1 MTASR
6 PAPPIALISGA
17 WALLNVLASVLVL
30 ANDSLAERVA
40 VVHADLAASLHGHHA
55 ALAGIT
61 IVLALVLAAGAW
73 MAHQGNRTGLRVL
86 LFTYLTW
93 SVAIGAFAFWC
104 MEEFGRGKFI
114 DGTSIGQMGL
124 GFLGTYFGIVGAI
137 EGVIALALAALTY
150 MTMKAPVTAPAAAA
164 PATTSLAA
172 ELERL
177 KDLHGRGVLSDAEFD
192 AAKRKLL
199 G

>member
-1 MTASR
+1 MTTAR

-40 VVHADLAASLHGHHA
+40 VVHRDLASSLHTHHA

-61 IVLALVLAAGAW
+61 ILLALVLAGGAW
-73 MAHQGNRTGLRVL
+73 MAHQGNRTGLRVV

-93 SVAIGAFAFWC
+93 AVAIGAFAFWC
-104 MEEFGRGKFI
+104 VEEFGRGKLI

-137 EGVIALALAALTY
+137 EGVIALALAMLTY
-150 MTMKAPVTAPAAAA
+150 GAMKAPRPFSTEAA
-164 PATTSLAA
+164 PATSSLAS
-172 ELERL
+172 ELEHL
-177 KDLHGRGVLSDAEFD
+177 TDLHRRGVLSDAEFA
-192 AAKRKLL
+192 AAKRRLL
-199 G
+199 A